1 MGGNCQ
7 NATLN
12 MNIRLRPIFLL
23 AWLSCLLASLAVA
36 PRKKEL
42 GGLFD
47 DVGSVERET
56 CGFNE

>member
-1 MGGNCQ
+1 MVV
-7 NATLN
+7 L
-12 MNIRLRPIFLL
+12 LFLL

-36 PRKKEL
+36 PGKKEL

-47 DVGSVERET
+47 DVGSVEREGGGET